1 LDKNNDSFQPLFTD
15 WKEIDLWYKTRE
27 NITGWI
33 MTTRE
38 IFDFVSKQKSNNGIV
53 INPASDRWTMN
64 AEQIELFVKDNY

>member
-1 LDKNNDSFQPLFTD
+1 
-15 WKEIDLWYKTRE
+15 
-27 NITGWI
+27 

-64 AEQIELFVKDNY
+64 AEQIELFVKDNYWLHNNGDICVIAPFQL